1 MNPFPIY
8 LLLGLGI
15 VTSLAQSQEFIDNYD
30 MHGDYAKH
38 VYRVEGVR
46 VWNQH
51 ENGYEVRGWGA
62 RETGKEGTLVL
73 RYVFDKPIVRC
84 SLRAYL
90 LAWFDETDR
99 VSLAVSKDD
108 ENYVEL
114 TNSSLVPEYVKPYR
128 QRVLDLTPHVEGSK
142 QVFIRIRLR
151 GTKLNTHIMTA
162 EFLRTGEG
170 VGAFQAPHQFEFRAT
185 LSDE

>member
-1 MNPFPIY
+1 MNPFPVY
-8 LLLGLGI
+8 LLLGLGV

-30 MHGDYAKH
+30 MNGDYAKH

-51 ENGYEVRGWGA
+51 ENGYDVRSWGPS
-62 RETGKEGTLVL
+62 ETGKEGTLVL

-90 LAWFDETDR
+90 HAWFDETDR
-99 VSLAVSKDD
+99 VSLAVSQDD

-114 TNSSLVPEYVKPYR
+114 TNSSLVPEKVKPYR

-142 QVFIRIRLR
+142 QVFIRIRLL
-151 GTKLNTHIMTA
+151 GVKLNTHITTPD
-162 EFLRTGEG
+162 FLRTAKGFE
-170 VGAFQAPHQFEFRAT
+170 AYQAPHTFEFRAM
-185 LSDE
+185 LSDD

>member
-30 MHGDYAKH
+30 MNGDYAKH

-51 ENGYEVRGWGA
+51 ENGYDVRGWGP

-90 LAWFDETDR
+90 HAWFDETDR

-108 ENYVEL
+108 VNYHVL
-114 TNSSLVPEYVKPYR
+114 TNSSLLPQGARPFQ
-128 QRVLDLTPHVEGSK
+128 QRVLDLTPHVQGAK
-142 QVFIRIRLR
+142 QVFIRIQMR
-151 GTKLNTHIMTA
+151 GKKLNTHITTP
-162 EFLRTGEG
+162 EFLRTERY
-170 VGAFQAPHQFEFRAT
+170 VEHLQAPHQYEFRAT